1 MTTNEERVKVLKMVQ
16 EGKISADEA
25 AKLLE
30 ALEREA
36 GPRQQQP
43 AGETTGGAGHWFR
56 VRVTDSDS
64 GRTRVNVRMPLGV
77 VNAGIKMG
85 MRFAP
90 ELEGVDPQEIMS
102 LIQSGEIGRIVDVYD
117 DGDDEHVEIFI
128 E

>member
-30 ALEREA
+30 ALEQDA
-36 GPRQQQP
+36 GPRQQP
-43 AGETTGGAGHWFR
+43 AGEVTGGAGRWFR

-102 LIQSGEIGRIVDVYD
+102 LIQSGEVGRIVDVYD
-117 DGDDEHVEIFI
+117 DDDDEHVEIFI

>member
-1 MTTNEERVKVLKMVQ
+1 MTNEERLKVLKMVQ

-30 ALEREA
+30 ALEQDA
-36 GPRQQQP
+36 SPRQQQSG
-43 AGETTGGAGHWFR
+43 GEATGGAGRWFR

-85 MRFAP
+85 MKFAP
-90 ELEGVDPQEIMS
+90 ELEGVDPQEIIS
-102 LIQSGEIGRIVDVYD
+102 LVQSGEIGQIVDAYD
-117 DGDDEHVEIFI
+117 DDDDQHVEIFI

>member
-1 MTTNEERVKVLKMVQ
+1 MMTNEERLKVLKMVQ

-30 ALEREA
+30 ALEQDA
-36 GPRQQQP
+36 SPRQQQSG
-43 AGETTGGAGHWFR
+43 GEATGGAGRWFR

-85 MRFAP
+85 MKFAP
-90 ELEGVDPQEIMS
+90 ELEGVDPQEIIS
-102 LIQSGEIGRIVDVYD
+102 LVQSGEIGQIVDAYD
-117 DGDDEHVEIFI
+117 DDDDQHVEIFI